1 MSLPGDSGD
10 TGGSMVTGN
19 VETFRRGAYV
29 GQQRFRK
36 FVEDS
41 APTFEHF
48 RAEYPD
54 VNELVLARQ
63 HL

>member
-1 MSLPGDSGD
+1 
-10 TGGSMVTGN
+10 MVTGN
-19 VETFRRGAYV
+19 VETFQRGAYV
-29 GQQRFRK
+29 GHERFRK